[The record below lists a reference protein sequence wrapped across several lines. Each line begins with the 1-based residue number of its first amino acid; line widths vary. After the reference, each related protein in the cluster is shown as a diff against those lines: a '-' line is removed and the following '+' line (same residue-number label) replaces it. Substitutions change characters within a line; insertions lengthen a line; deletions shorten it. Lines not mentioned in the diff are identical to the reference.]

1 MHNLDERYE
10 WVGTREAA
18 ARLGVSP
25 STVERMIRKG
35 ELTAERVERPGGS
48 RLLVRFD
55 RPQEPQQ
62 AASDDAGSIESG
74 ATSEP
79 RQATS
84 DAITMLLVAQLA
96 ERDATIGGLH
106 REITTQSERAARAET
121 ERDLLRAELERVRAR
136 RWWRF
141 W

>member
-10 WVGTREAA
+10 WIGTREAA

-25 STVERMIRKG
+25 STIERMIRKG
-35 ELTAERVERPGGS
+35 EVTAERVERPGGS

-55 RPQEPQQ
+55 RPQEPHR
-62 AASDDAGSIESG
+62 ATSGDAGPIESD
-74 ATSEP
+74 ATSQA

-84 DAITMLLVAQLA
+84 DALTGLLAASAVTIDRQAQQIADLSERMGRAEA
-96 ERDATIGGLH
+96 ERDM
-106 REITTQSERAARAET
+106 
-121 ERDLLRAELERVRAR
+121 LRAELERSMSR